1 MFPVCFI
8 RESTSCTRP
17 ATYYI
22 PTVMETIAA
31 PAHKGRPREFCVDQA
46 LAAALGV
53 FWSKGYEGA
62 SMADLTEAMGIT
74 KPSLYAAFGNKE
86 ALFHKALDLYESEK
100 LEYTRAALEQPTAR
114 AVAEYYMRGAIDA
127 QLSTC
132 DPKGCLGVISMT
144 ACGAEAESIKADVI
158 QRRASS
164 HAALVERFEQAK
176 RDGDLPDHVDVLGL
190 TSYLY
195 AILQGMAV
203 QAGSGVTRA
212 DLERVVD
219 TSLMMWPSP

>member
-1 MFPVCFI
+1 M
-8 RESTSCTRP
+8 ESAV
-17 ATYYI
+17 ATA
-22 PTVMETIAA
+22 V
-31 PAHKGRPREFCVDQA
+31 KGRPREFCVDQA

-86 ALFHKALDLYESEK
+86 ALFHKALDLYEAEK
-100 LEYTRAALEQPTAR
+100 LQYTREALKQPTAR
-114 AVAEYYMRGAIDA
+114 AVAEYFMRGAIDA
-127 QLSTC
+127 QMSSC
-132 DPKGCLGVISMT
+132 DPKGCLGVISAT

-164 HAALVERFEQAK
+164 QAALVERFEQAK
-176 RDGDLPDHVDVLGL
+176 CEGDLPAHVDVAGL

-203 QAGSGVTRA
+203 QAGSGATRA

-219 TSLMMWPSP
+219 TSLAMWPSA

>member
-1 MFPVCFI
+1 M
-8 RESTSCTRP
+8 ELNSLP
-17 ATYYI
+17 AI
-22 PTVMETIAA
+22 
-31 PAHKGRPREFCVDQA
+31 KGRPREFCVDQA

-53 FWSKGYEGA
+53 FWAKGYEGA

-100 LEYTRAALEQPTAR
+100 LEYTRLALEQPTAR

-144 ACGAEAESIKADVI
+144 ACGAEADSIKADVI

-164 HAALVERFEQAK
+164 NVALVERFERAK
-176 RDGDLPDHVDVLGL
+176 REGDLPDHCLL
-190 TSYLY
+190 YTS
-195 AILQGMAV
+195 
-203 QAGSGVTRA
+203 
-212 DLERVVD
+212 
-219 TSLMMWPSP
+219 PSPRD